1 MAQQSETK
9 HKVFPTITQSFLN
22 QVRTRPDANIF
33 HTKVGSE
40 WIAQTWHEFYDNVRF
55 ISLGLMDL
63 GMSSGETVTILS
75 NTRLEWA
82 QADMAIM
89 AAKGT
94 TVPIYASNTP
104 EDCTYIFN
112 HCGARFLFVEDNKQL
127 EKILSIKNT
136 LNNLVKI
143 IVFNLTPTSQVAAD
157 KSIISLDALKEIGK
171 RKAQENA
178 EDLVA
183 RNLLEV
189 KPSDVATICYTSGT
203 TGMPKGVVLT
213 YDAIASEVEDI
224 EKVMGHFF
232 STNDVVLSFLPM
244 SHIFGK
250 VEAMAVHHFGWKV
263 YYAESIEKV
272 IQNLAEIKPTLL
284 FAVPRIFEKA
294 YIKIKATIDEGSATK
309 QKIFA
314 QAMIAGTNYWN
325 KVWKDETPNIID
337 TILYRAAKKIVF
349 DKIYKKFGGK
359 LRLCIAGGAPLP
371 RDIAEFMQI
380 IGISILEGYGLTET
394 TAAVTLNP
402 VSRPKFGSIG
412 KTLPEVNLRIA
423 EDGEILIKSRKNLRE
438 YFKNPEATKEVFTDG
453 WFHTG
458 DIGIID
464 SEGYIRITDRKKDL
478 IVTSA
483 GKNIAPQKIENLAKS
498 FKYINQIM
506 IYGDK
511 RNYLTALVV
520 LDKEQT
526 IKYAKDHGVLFS
538 EYSELIKNPKI
549 LDMVQTMFD
558 ELNSKL
564 ASYET
569 VKKFKLLPNEFTIET
584 GELTPSL
591 KIKRK
596 FCSEKYR
603 NDLDALYGG
612 AAMN

>member
-1 MAQQSETK
+1 MFKSNTPK
-9 HKVFPTITQSFLN
+9 KVFPTITQSFLN
-22 QVRTRPDANIF
+22 QVRTRPNAEIF
-33 HTKVGSE
+33 HTKIGSE
-40 WIAQTWHEFYDNVRF
+40 WVAQTWHQFYENVRY

-63 GMSSGETVTILS
+63 GMSAGESATILS
-75 NTRLEWA
+75 NTRVEWA
-82 QADMAIM
+82 QCDMAIM

-127 EKILSIKNT
+127 EKIISIKST

-143 IVFNLTPTSQVAAD
+143 IVMNLNATAQVAAD

-171 RKAQENA
+171 RKANENA
-178 EDLVA
+178 EDLIA
-183 RNLLEV
+183 RNLLEI
-189 KPSDVATICYTSGT
+189 KPTDVATICYTSGT
-203 TGMPKGVVLT
+203 TGVPKGVVLA
-213 YDAIASEVEDI
+213 YDAFTSEVEDI

-232 STNDVVLSFLPM
+232 TTDDVVLSFLPM

-272 IQNLAEIKPTLL
+272 IQNLGEIKPTLL

-294 YIKIKATIDEGSATK
+294 YIKIKATIDEGSPTK

-314 QAMIAGTNYWN
+314 QAMLAGTNYWQKIWN
-325 KVWKDETPNIID
+325 DQTPNIID
-337 TILYRAAKKIVF
+337 TILFKAAQKIVF
-349 DKIYKKFGGK
+349 NKIYKKFGGK

-380 IGISILEGYGLTET
+380 LGISILEGYGLTET

-402 VSRPKFGSIG
+402 VEKPKFGSIG
-412 KTLPEVNLRIA
+412 KPLPEVNLKIA
-423 EDGEILIKSRKNLRE
+423 EDGEILVKSRKNLKE

-464 SEGYIRITDRKKDL
+464 SNGYIRITDRKKDL

-483 GKNIAPQKIENLAKS
+483 GKNVAPQKIENMAKS
-498 FKYINQIM
+498 YKFINQIM

-526 IKYAKDHGVLFS
+526 IKYAKDHGILFS
-538 EYSELIKNPKI
+538 EYSELMKNPKI
-549 LDMVQTMFD
+549 LDMVQAMFD
-558 ELNSKL
+558 DLNAKL

-569 VKKFKLLPNEFTIET
+569 VKKFKLLAHEFTIET

-603 NDLDALYGG
+603 SDLDALYGG